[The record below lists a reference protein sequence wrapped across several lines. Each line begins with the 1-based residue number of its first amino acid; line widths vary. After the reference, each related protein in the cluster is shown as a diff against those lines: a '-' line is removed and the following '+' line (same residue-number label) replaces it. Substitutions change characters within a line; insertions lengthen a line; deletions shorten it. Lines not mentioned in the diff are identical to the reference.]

1 MDSQP
6 TLSDLETLARRAGE
20 IIRGGFIR
28 RPGFERAHQVDYKGE
43 IDLVT
48 EMDHR
53 SEAFLLGEIKEH
65 FPAHLIVAEESGT
78 LSGDDCCK
86 WYVDPLDGTVN
97 YAHGIPIFSVSIAFA
112 EHGDLSLGVVYDPIQ
127 DECFSAQRGSGARLN
142 GQPLRVS
149 TAESLDRSLL
159 VTGFPYDIRTNPE
172 NNLDHYARFSLRTQ
186 GVRRLGSAALD
197 LCYVAAGRFD
207 GFWEFRLSPWDLAAG
222 GLIAREAGALVTDMQ
237 GGPNFLSAPYSL
249 IAANPSIHTQI
260 LKVIRDA

>member
-43 IDLVT
+43 IDPVT
-48 EMDHR
+48 EMDRR

-65 FPAHLIVAEESGT
+65 FPAHQIVAEESGT

-112 EHGDLSLGVVYDPIQ
+112 ENEDLSLGVVYDPIQ

-149 TAESLDRSLL
+149 TTESLDRSLL

-172 NNLDHYARFSLRTQ
+172 NNLDHYARFALRTQ